1 MKNNVTI
8 ASHNAGSAASE
19 QKVTANSIKNG
30 LPSNPTKASSQ
41 NKTSG
46 TSNITKSTSPEGKNN
61 NNNNSSMSSGPGK
74 V

>member
-1 MKNNVTI
+1 LKNNVTI

-46 TSNITKSTSPEGKNN
+46 TSNITKSTSAGGKSSS
-61 NNNNSSMSSGPGK
+61 NSSNSSGPGK